1 MRKIITIS
9 REFGSGGREL
19 GKRLAEALGM
29 AYYDRE
35 IVTALAEKSG
45 LAEEY
50 IENVSERGIPRYYP
64 ITYARTFTRLPAF
77 SEPHMKVLNEQNR
90 LLLELAGKSDCVIV
104 GRCADVIL
112 REYQPLKLFVYAS
125 PESKMQRCRLR
136 EEEGRHYT
144 DRELKRRMAQID
156 SGRARYRE
164 LTDGNKWGEKSGYH
178 LCINTTELEIKS
190 LVGAVCEFASC
201 YFDEKKQGMRENH

>member
-1 MRKIITIS
+1 MRRIITIS

-19 GKRLAEALGM
+19 GKRLAESLGM

-35 IVTALAEKSG
+35 IVAELAENSG
-45 LAEEY
+45 LAKEY
-50 IENVSERGIPRYYP
+50 IENISERGIPRYYP
-64 ITYARTFTRLPAF
+64 ITYARTLTMLPAF

-90 LLLELAGKSDCVIV
+90 LLRKLAEKSDCVIV

-112 REYQPLKLFVYAS
+112 QEYQPLNLFVYAS
-125 PESKMQRCRLR
+125 LESKMQRCRFR
-136 EEEGRHYT
+136 EEKDSHYT

-164 LTDGNKWGEKSGYH
+164 LIDGNKWGDKSGYH
-178 LCINTTELEIKS
+178 LCINTTGMEIKS
-190 LVGAVCEFASC
+190 LLPTVREFAAC
-201 YFDEKKQGMRENH
+201 YFDKKRRSREEL

>member
-19 GKRLAEALGM
+19 GKRLAESLGM

-35 IVTALAEKSG
+35 IITVLAEKSG

-50 IENVSERGIPRYYP
+50 IESVSERGVPRYYP
-64 ITYARTFTRLPAF
+64 ITYARTLTMLPTF
-77 SEPHMKVLNEQNR
+77 SEPHIKVLQEQNR
-90 LLLELAGKSDCVIV
+90 LLQELAGKSDCVIV

-112 REYQPLKLFVYAS
+112 REYQPLNLFVYAS
-125 PESKMQRCRLR
+125 LESKMQRCRLR
-136 EEEGRHYT
+136 EEKDHYT

-164 LTDGNKWGEKSGYH
+164 LIDGSRWGDKSIYH
-178 LCINTTELEIKS
+178 LCINTTGLEIKA
-190 LVGAVCEFASC
+190 LIPAVREFAAC
-201 YFDEKKQGMRENH
+201 YFDGKKKE

>member
-1 MRKIITIS
+1 MRRIITIS

-50 IENVSERGIPRYYP
+50 IESVSERGVPRYYP
-64 ITYARTFTRLPAF
+64 ITYARTLTMPPSF
-77 SEPHMKVLNEQNR
+77 SEPHIKVLNEQGR
-90 LLLELAGKSDCVIV
+90 LIEELAGKSDCVIV
-104 GRCADVIL
+104 GRCADVLL
-112 REYQPLKLFVYAS
+112 REYRPLNLFVYAS
-125 PESKMQRCRLR
+125 LESKMQRCRLR
-136 EEEGRHYT
+136 EEKDHYT

-164 LTDGNKWGEKSGYH
+164 LIDGNKWGDKSLYH
-178 LCINTTELEIKS
+178 LCINTTGLEIKA
-190 LVGAVCEFASC
+190 LLPAVREFVAC
-201 YFDEKKQGMRENH
+201 YFI